1 MLRQTR
7 RALAGDAVVEVSRS
21 CYRADKYTL
30 RVQLGSKPLTA
41 HRVVATALGPAST
54 SGGRYSVPQG
64 RDGLAGLLAD
74 PHRVGAAEV
83 GLDVERVLGARR
95 S

>member
-30 RVQLGSKPLTA
+30 RVQLGIDA
-41 HRVVATALGPAST
+41 
-54 SGGRYSVPQG
+54 
-64 RDGLAGLLAD
+64 
-74 PHRVGAAEV
+74 
-83 GLDVERVLGARR
+83 
-95 S
+95 